1 MLTLPDPNMPDVEQG
16 NLCIVAAGGCVLDG
30 TDTLTRAVPPWGV
43 EPIRGIVGVDE
54 AGRGPLA
61 GPVYA
66 AAVMLNPQDDIPGLA
81 DSKTLTAAK
90 REQLAVQIRSRALA
104 WCIALADVR
113 EIDTLN
119 ILNATMLAM
128 RRACTGLPMRIILA
142 RIDGNRAPRDLPFPV
157 ETMVKGDATDP
168 AIAAASILAK
178 TARDAYCQQLHA
190 EYPQYAFDQH
200 KGYGTALHL
209 ARLSMHGPCPA
220 HRTSFAPVRRC
231 LAGVYIAQK
240 TCV

>member
-1 MLTLPDPNMPDVEQG
+1 MLDPNMPHVEQG
-16 NLCIVAAGGCVLDG
+16 IVAAGGCALDG
-30 TDTLTRAVPPWGV
+30 TDTLTHAVPPWDV
-43 EPIRGIVGVDE
+43 ESICGIVGVDE

-61 GPVYA
+61 GPVCA
-66 AAVMLNPQDDIPGLA
+66 AAVMLNPEDEILGLA

-90 REQLAVQIRSRALA
+90 RERLAAQIRSRALA

-113 EIDTLN
+113 EIDALN
-119 ILNATMLAM
+119 ILHATMLAM
-128 RRACTGLPMRIILA
+128 RRACTGLPAHITLA

-157 ETMVKGDATDP
+157 ETVVKGDATDP

-190 EYPQYAFDQH
+190 EHPQYAFDQH

-209 ARLSMHGPCPA
+209 ARLSAYGPCPA

-231 LAGVYIAQK
+231 LALK
-240 TCV
+240 EHHR

>member
-1 MLTLPDPNMPDVEQG
+1 MISGM
-16 NLCIVAAGGCVLDG
+16 
-30 TDTLTRAVPPWGV
+30 
-43 EPIRGIVGVDE
+43 VGVDE

-66 AAVMLNPQDDIPGLA
+66 AAVMLNPHDTIIGLA

-90 REQLAVQIRSRALA
+90 REQLAEQIRRRALA

-119 ILNATMLAM
+119 ILNATLLAM
-128 RRACTGLPMRIILA
+128 RRACAGLPAHITLA
-142 RIDGNRAPRDLPFPV
+142 RIDGNRVPRDLPFPAEAV
-157 ETMVKGDATDP
+157 IKGDATVP

-178 TARDAYCQQLHA
+178 TARDAWCQQLHA
-190 EYPQYAFDQH
+190 AYPQYAFDQH

-209 ARLSMHGPCPA
+209 ARLRAHGPCPE

-231 LAGVYIAQK
+231 LADGKPAAEIQKAIDDPRPSISHDAAMADIA
-240 TCV
+240 T